1 MSKLFT
7 ENLIKT
13 HKKVDPSCDN
23 KAMRAN
29 KALIKMYENSYSK
42 QEIDYLT
49 NFQQES
55 SIFMVFHKST
65 NLQTSPAKG
74 TEEQGSEYISCF
86 KPNDLQLFPKVAG
99 FIKTTN
105 SATHRPHKTYP
116 PTHRPLTHRP
126 TDRLS

>member
-29 KALIKMYENSYSK
+29 KELIKMYENSYSK

-65 NLQTSPAKG
+65 NLQTSPKG
-74 TEEQGSEYISCF
+74 LKS
-86 KPNDLQLFPKVAG
+86 KVLNI
-99 FIKTTN
+99 FHVSNQKICN
-105 SATHRPHKTYP
+105 YSLR
-116 PTHRPLTHRP
+116 
-126 TDRLS
+126 